1 MKDWAGQ
8 KDLLVKLAGAMP
20 DDKLGFKPTPAQRSY
35 GEHILHIAQVNVA
48 LLAAVGGKA
57 PAPTIDM
64 KATTKA
70 AMIKQMTDSFDY
82 GAALL
87 KEFDNTTIQGTVTQP
102 FGMGPGDARACVL
115 LPRRAHAGHLRPDGR
130 VSAPQRRRAAGESA
144 AVTPGLRHALK
155 VVPAYNPIVS
165 GVRNGHLD
173 PLVEAR
179 EARRRCSI
187 APRRTAR
194 RVTR

>member
-1 MKDWAGQ
+1 MKQAIRLFVLAAAVLALCVSTAFAQATVYEDVVKDWAGQ
-8 KDLLVKLAGAMP
+8 KDLLVKLAAAMP

-48 LLAAVGGKA
+48 LLAAVGGKT

-102 FGMGPGDARACVL
+102 FGMGPATRARVFFFL
-115 LPRRAHAGHLRPDGR
+115 VAHTQDTYGQMAVYLRLNGGVPPA
-130 VSAPQRRRAAGESA
+130 SQR
-144 AVTPGLRHALK
+144 P
-155 VVPAYNPIVS
+155 
-165 GVRNGHLD
+165 
-173 PLVEAR
+173 
-179 EARRRCSI
+179 
-187 APRRTAR
+187 
-194 RVTR
+194 